1 MIDYVVASKDEI
13 ELLMQVRLEMLRDV
27 NGLPPEDAFSE
38 AFIAHSR
45 EYFLNGRQTT
55 ILALDGGVIGCA
67 TICYMEMMPTVSHP
81 TGKRAHLMNVYTKPQ
96 YRRQGIALRML
107 RMLIREAQEQGVTE
121 ISLDATQQGRPLY
134 AKCGFAESD
143 ECMVLNLNSQA

>member
-13 ELLMQVRLEMLRDV
+13 ELLMQVRLEMLREV
-27 NGLPPEDAFSE
+27 NGLPPEYAFSE
-38 AFIAHSR
+38 AFIAYSR

-134 AKCGFAESD
+134 SKCGFAESD